1 MKNKQKIKKIQI
13 IFCSSQKCPEGR
25 EKGEDIVPK
34 TKTVTSAVKHSIG
47 ERKELKKEAEE
58 KRDFAIYQKK

>member
-25 EKGEDIVPK
+25 EKGKISCQNK
-34 TKTVTSAVKHSIG
+34 KNRTSAVKHSIG